1 MTSPNFVLWSLKG
14 GVGKSSISANL
25 AYTLGYGIVTND
37 VYSPIE
43 KVMPKGRYS
52 KLLPKQ
58 DIPAQVL
65 QKNQG
70 ILFDFGGYLDG
81 RIKDAVKVSKYVMIP
96 IIEADDFNIQGL
108 ISSIAELST
117 ITDKIIIIL
126 NKMKKDQMVLIK
138 SELRRHEYPYPIFE
152 IGSSTALIR
161 VIRQKESI
169 RDMVKRGG
177 LLGYMYKD
185 VSEQFERLISYLIK

>member
-1 MTSPNFVLWSLKG
+1 
-14 GVGKSSISANL
+14 
-25 AYTLGYGIVTND
+25 
-37 VYSPIE
+37 
-43 KVMPKGRYS
+43 
-52 KLLPKQ
+52 
-58 DIPAQVL
+58 
-65 QKNQG
+65 
-70 ILFDFGGYLDG
+70 
-81 RIKDAVKVSKYVMIP
+81 MIP

-108 ISSIAELST
+108 ISSIAELSA